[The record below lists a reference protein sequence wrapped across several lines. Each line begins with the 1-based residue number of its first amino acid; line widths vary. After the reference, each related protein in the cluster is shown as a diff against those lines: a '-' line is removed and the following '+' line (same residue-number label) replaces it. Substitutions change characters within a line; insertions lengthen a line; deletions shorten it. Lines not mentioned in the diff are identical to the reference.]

1 MIDILVILVYF
12 VFLIVIGWAFRS
24 LSHNTSDYFKG
35 SGKMLWWMVGA
46 TAFMVQFSALVFT
59 GIAGKALTDG
69 LSVMMVFFGNAFG
82 YFCNYL
88 FFAAKSRQMRV
99 ITPMEGMRL
108 RYGKTNEQV
117 FIWGNVPN
125 SVLSAAIWLNS
136 LAVFA
141 AAVFDVP
148 IPTTII
154 ATGVVVLLMSAT
166 GGAWA
171 VVASD
176 FLQMIVVMA
185 VSVVAAIVAATKSGG
200 VVPLL
205 EAGLP
210 AENPLA
216 GAGYIHMGLFA
227 FWAFTAFAKQLFST
241 NNMMDSYRFMCA
253 KNTKH
258 ARKGALLACA
268 LMFVG
273 PLIWFLPDFFVAAN
287 YPDTSTWGL
296 ETLGSSVKDATYYMF
311 VSREMPAG
319 MVGLMMAAIFAA
331 TMSSMDSALN
341 RNAGIYVRNFHKRFI
356 NKDADEETMLKLGKR
371 ATCVFGVLVI
381 LAGLFLNQ
389 FQDMGLFNM
398 MMMVNALI
406 SFPMWIPGLLG
417 FFVKK
422 TPDWGAWATVL
433 VGACVSAFVAFIVTP
448 EMIESVLHLST
459 PLTAHEFSDL
469 KSLALPVML
478 HLCITLPFFLL
489 TQLFYKGHT
498 PERQKELDL
507 FFKNT
512 HTEVVTEDNADDEVD
527 NFQRRLL
534 GKLIFTLG
542 ACTLL
547 LQLVP
552 NPLSGHLIFLLVSVI
567 IIVIGRLLV
576 LSARGAKK
584 ETESKVS

>member
-1 MIDILVILVYF
+1 MIIDILVILVYF
-12 VFLIVIGWAFRS
+12 AFLMVIGWAFRS
-24 LSHNTSDYFKG
+24 FNQNTSDYFKG
-35 SGKMLWWMVGA
+35 GGKMLWWMVGA

-88 FFAAKSRQMRV
+88 FFAAKSRQLRTV
-99 ITPMEGMRL
+99 TPMEGMRL
-108 RYGKTNEQV
+108 RYGKVNEQV
-117 FIWGNVPN
+117 FIWANVPN

-136 LAVFA
+136 LAIFA

-148 IPTTII
+148 VPITII
-154 ATGVVVLLMSAT
+154 VTGAVVVLMSVT

-176 FLQMIVVMA
+176 FLQMVVVMS
-185 VSVVAAIVAATKSGG
+185 VSVTAAIVAAAKSGG

-205 EAGLP
+205 EKGLP
-210 AENPLA
+210 ENPFS
-216 GAGYIHMGLFA
+216 GPGYIHMGLFV

-253 KNTKH
+253 KDTKH
-258 ARKGALLACA
+258 ARKGALLACC
-268 LMFVG
+268 LMFIG
-273 PLIWFLPDFFVAAN
+273 PLIWFLPDFFVAGN

-296 ETLGSSVKDATYYMF
+296 ESLGSSIKDATYYIF

-356 NKDADEETMLKLGKR
+356 NKDADEEKMLQLGKI
-371 ATCVFGVLVI
+371 ATVVFGVAVI
-381 LAGLFLNQ
+381 IVGLFLNQ
-389 FQDMGLFNM
+389 VQDMGLFNM

-422 TPDWGAWATVL
+422 TPDWGAWATVA
-433 VGACVSAFVAFIVTP
+433 VGGCVSAFVAFVVTP
-448 EMIESVLHLST
+448 EMIENVLHLST

-469 KSLALPVML
+469 KSLALPILL
-478 HLCITLPFFLL
+478 HLCITLPFYLL

-498 PERQKELDL
+498 PERQAEVDE
-507 FFKNT
+507 FFRNT
-512 HTEVVTEDNADDEVD
+512 CTEVVSDPNEDDTMD
-527 NFQRRLL
+527 NNQRRIL

-542 ACTLL
+542 VCTLL
-547 LQLVP
+547 LQLLP
-552 NPLSGHLIFLLVSVI
+552 NTFADHMVFLLVSSI
-567 IIVIGRLLV
+567 ILVIGGLLV
-576 LSARGAKK
+576 LSAKNSSKAKK
-584 ETESKVS
+584 AVK

>member
-1 MIDILVILVYF
+1 
-12 VFLIVIGWAFRS
+12 
-24 LSHNTSDYFKG
+24 
-35 SGKMLWWMVGA
+35 
-46 TAFMVQFSALVFT
+46 
-59 GIAGKALTDG
+59 
-69 LSVMMVFFGNAFG
+69 
-82 YFCNYL
+82 
-88 FFAAKSRQMRV
+88 
-99 ITPMEGMRL
+99 
-108 RYGKTNEQV
+108 
-117 FIWGNVPN
+117 
-125 SVLSAAIWLNS
+125 
-136 LAVFA
+136 
-141 AAVFDVP
+141 
-148 IPTTII
+148 
-154 ATGVVVLLMSAT
+154 
-166 GGAWA
+166 
-171 VVASD
+171 
-176 FLQMIVVMA
+176 
-185 VSVVAAIVAATKSGG
+185 
-200 VVPLL
+200 
-205 EAGLP
+205 
-210 AENPLA
+210 
-216 GAGYIHMGLFA
+216 
-227 FWAFTAFAKQLFST
+227 
-241 NNMMDSYRFMCA
+241 MDSYRFMCA
-253 KNTKH
+253 KDTKH

-448 EMIESVLHLST
+448 EMIENVLHLST

-512 HTEVVTEDNADDEVD
+512 HTEVVTEDDADDEVD

-534 GKLIFTLG
+534 GKLIFALG
-542 ACTLL
+542 VCTLL

-552 NPLSGHLIFLLVSVI
+552 NPLGGHLIFLLVSVI
-567 IIVIGRLLV
+567 IIVIGGLLI
-576 LSARGAKK
+576 LSARGATKK
-584 ETESKVS
+584 TKVS

>member
-1 MIDILVILVYF
+1 MAIDILVILVYF

-24 LSHNTSDYFKG
+24 FSQNTSDYFKG
-35 SGKMLWWMVGA
+35 GGKMLWWMVGA

-99 ITPMEGMRL
+99 VTPMEGMRL
-108 RYGKTNEQV
+108 RYGKVNEQV
-117 FIWGNVPN
+117 FIWCNVPN

-136 LAVFA
+136 LAIFA
-141 AAVFDVP
+141 ATVFDVP
-148 IPTTII
+148 VPITII
-154 ATGVVVLLMSAT
+154 VTGAVVVLMSVT

-176 FLQMIVVMA
+176 FLQMVVVMA
-185 VSVVAAIVAATKSGG
+185 VSVTSAIVAAAKSGG

-205 EAGLP
+205 EKGLP
-210 AENPLA
+210 ENAFA
-216 GAGYIHMGLFA
+216 GPGYIHMGLFV

-253 KNTKH
+253 KDTKH
-258 ARKGALLACA
+258 ARKGALLACC
-268 LMFVG
+268 LMFIG
-273 PLIWFLPDFFVAAN
+273 PLIWFLPDFFVAGN

-296 ETLGSSVKDATYYMF
+296 ESLGNSIKDATYYMF

-319 MVGLMMAAIFAA
+319 MVGLMMGAIFAA

-341 RNAGIYVRNFHKRFI
+341 RNAGIYVRNFHKHFI
-356 NKDADEETMLKLGKR
+356 NKDADEEKMLQIGKK
-371 ATCVFGVLVI
+371 ATVVFGVAVI
-381 LAGLFLNQ
+381 VVGLFLNQ
-389 FQDMGLFNM
+389 VQDMGLFNM

-422 TPDWGAWATVL
+422 TPDWGAWATVV
-433 VGACVSAFVAFIVTP
+433 VGGCVSAFVAFIVTP
-448 EMIESVLHLST
+448 EMIENVLHLSS
-459 PLTAHEFSDL
+459 PLTKHEFSDI
-469 KSLALPVML
+469 KSLALPILL

-498 PERQKELDL
+498 PERQAEVDL
-507 FFKNT
+507 FFNNT
-512 HTEVVTEDNADDEVD
+512 CTEVVSKAGVDDELD
-527 NFQRRLL
+527 NRQRSML

-552 NPLSGHLIFLLVSVI
+552 NSFADHMVFLLVSGI
-567 IIVIGRLLV
+567 ILVIGGLLV
-576 LSARGAKK
+576 LSARKS
-584 ETESKVS
+584 SKN

>member
-35 SGKMLWWMVGA
+35 GGKMLWWMVGA

-136 LAVFA
+136 LAIFA
-141 AAVFDVP
+141 AAVFNIPV
-148 IPTTII
+148 PTTIV
-154 ATGVVVLLMSAT
+154 ATGVIVLLMSAT

-176 FLQMIVVMA
+176 FLQMVVVMA

-210 AENPLA
+210 TENPLA

-258 ARKGALLACA
+258 ARKAALLACA

-356 NKDADEETMLKLGKR
+356 NKDADEKTMLKLGKR

-422 TPDWGAWATVL
+422 TPDWGTWATVL
-433 VGACVSAFVAFIVTP
+433 VGACVSAFVAFVVTP

-459 PLTAHEFSDL
+459 PLTPHEFSDL
-469 KSLALPVML
+469 QSLALPVML

-489 TQLFYKGHT
+489 TQLFYKGHS

-507 FFKNT
+507 FFKNI
-512 HTEVVTEDNADDEVD
+512 HTEVVTEDNAGDEVD

-552 NPLSGHLIFLLVSVI
+552 NPLGDHLIFLLVSVI
-567 IIVIGRLLV
+567 IIVIGGLLI
-576 LSARGAKK
+576 LSARGGNK
-584 ETESKVS
+584 ENKSIIV

>member
-12 VFLIVIGWAFRS
+12 IFLIAIGWAFRS
-24 LSHNTSDYFKG
+24 FSHNTSDYFKG
-35 SGKMLWWMVGA
+35 GGKMLWWMVGA

-59 GIAGKALTDG
+59 GNAGKALTDG
-69 LSVMMVFFGNAFG
+69 ISVMMVFFGNAFG

-88 FFAAKSRQMRV
+88 FFAAKSRQLRV
-99 ITPMEGMRL
+99 ITPIEGMRL
-108 RYGKTNEQV
+108 RYGKVNEQV

-136 LAVFA
+136 LAIFA
-141 AAVFDVP
+141 AAVFGVSV
-148 IPTTII
+148 PTTII
-154 ATGVVVLLMSAT
+154 GTGVVVLLMSVT

-171 VVASD
+171 VIASD
-176 FLQMIVVMA
+176 FLQMVVVMA
-185 VSVVAAIVAATKSGG
+185 VSVVAAIVAVTKSGG

-216 GAGYIHMGLFA
+216 GTGYIHMGIFA

-253 KNTKH
+253 KDTKH
-258 ARKGALLACA
+258 ARKGALLACC
-268 LMFVG
+268 LMFIG
-273 PLIWFLPDFFVAAN
+273 PLIWFLPDYFVAAN
-287 YPDTSTWGL
+287 YPDTATWGL
-296 ETLGSSVKDATYYMF
+296 ESLGSSVKDATYYMF

-356 NKDADEETMLKLGKR
+356 NKEADEETMLRLGKR
-371 ATCVFGVLVI
+371 ATCVFGLLVI

-389 FQDMGLFNM
+389 FKEMGLFNM
-398 MMMVNALI
+398 MMMVNSLI

-417 FFVKK
+417 FFIKK

-433 VGACVSAFVAFIVTP
+433 VGGCVSAFVAFALTP
-448 EMIESVLHLST
+448 EMIENVLHLST

-469 KSLALPVML
+469 KSMGMPIML
-478 HLCITLPFFLL
+478 HLCITLPFYLS
-489 TQLFYKGHT
+489 TQLFFKGYT
-498 PERQKELDL
+498 PERQKEVDL

-512 HTEVVTEDNADDEVD
+512 NTEVVTADGENDDID
-527 NFQRRLL
+527 NFQRNLL

-542 ACTLL
+542 TCTLL

-552 NPLSGHLIFLLVSVI
+552 NSFGGHMTFLMVSAIILVVGGLLI
-567 IIVIGRLLV
+567 
-576 LSARGAKK
+576 LSARGATKQ
-584 ETESKVS
+584 EGTKVS